1 MSFIVVI
8 KFYSVIVLI
17 LQKYADY
24 HSQLNT
30 SPH

>member
-17 LQKYADY
+17 LQKFVDY
-24 HSQLNT
+24 HN
-30 SPH
+30 